1 MNRPTPRHADILK
14 LVHERGTVRVEE
26 IASRLGVSQETVR
39 RDIRPLAL
47 AGEVVKLHGAIAL
60 PHDVGEAPFER
71 RLRENAEAKR
81 AIARHAAR
89 HISDGD
95 SLMLDTGTTTSF
107 VARELTDHR
116 RLTVVTN
123 STDIARILATRNGN
137 RVFLAGG
144 ALRPDSGAAFG
155 KSALDFIAGFRVR
168 LTILSVGAVDETGLM
183 DYDLEEAELARLMLT
198 RADRRAVVTDHTKF
212 GRAGLIR
219 VAGFDGI
226 DTLVTDH
233 PPPPAI
239 ATALT
244 ASGAALTLPLLRC
257 ENTPAG
263 GG

>member
-1 MNRPTPRHADILK
+1 MLSKRHSDILK
-14 LVHERGTVRVEE
+14 ILETEGTAT
-26 IASRLGVSQETVR
+26 IAALADRLGVSLETVR
-39 RDIRPLAL
+39 RDVRPLTEAGTLTRVHGAVGL
-47 AGEVVKLHGAIAL
+47 AGQL
-60 PHDVGEAPFER
+60 GEAPFQKR
-71 RLRENAEAKR
+71 MRENAAAKQ
-81 AIARHAAR
+81 AIARAVAGMVR
-89 HISDGD
+89 DGD

-107 VARELTDHR
+107 VARELADHR

-233 PPPPAI
+233 PPPAAI
-239 ATALT
+239 ATAL
-244 ASGAALTLPLLRC
+244 AAAGAALTLPLLRC